1 MRRAPCGCITT
12 HDFPVA
18 VPKICA
24 PRLRRLQILT
34 AATSFC
40 SLHPPPAALANVSV
54 PMYADGRE
62 LLVFR
67 TFLQSASVT
76 KKVF

>member
-1 MRRAPCGCITT
+1 MRRAPCGCCATR
-12 HDFPVA
+12 DLPVA

-34 AATSFC
+34 AATPFC
-40 SLHPPPAALANVSV
+40 SLHPPPAALANVPV

-67 TFLQSASVT
+67 TFLQSASVS
-76 KKVF
+76 KKAF